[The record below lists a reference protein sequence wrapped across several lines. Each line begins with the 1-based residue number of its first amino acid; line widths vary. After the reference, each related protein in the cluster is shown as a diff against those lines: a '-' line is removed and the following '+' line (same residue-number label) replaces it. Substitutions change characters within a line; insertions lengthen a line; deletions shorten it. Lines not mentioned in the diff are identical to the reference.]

1 MSWILHQNQNI
12 EKVHEIEPLG
22 VGKWNWVLK
31 PADGLLLHVVQD
43 YSKGRLIPSPS
54 NQFCF
59 RISLTCEL
67 LNMNTNPS
75 IFGVQFQCTSFKVS
89 FLNRC
94 FVPRHGYPPRRACR
108 RHSRGRRPP
117 SQQGTAPTQSSS
129 PSRYVS
135 SPSSTFNLI
144 LLHSSLNLSRQL
156 IPQNQQLTTVA
167 SAGSSI
173 LSSKMNQ
180 FSAASHFSTTPARTM
195 SGMVDHA
202 TMWKAER
209 VSESYKSQP
218 VVCAWN
224 FAFSR
229 LS

>member
-1 MSWILHQNQNI
+1 M
-12 EKVHEIEPLG
+12 
-22 VGKWNWVLK
+22 K

-59 RISLTCEL
+59 HITLMWEL
-67 LNMNTNPS
+67 LKMNPS
-75 IFGVQFQCTSFKVS
+75 IFGVQFQCTSLKVS

-94 FVPRHGYPPRRACR
+94 FVPRHGFPHRRACR

-117 SQQGTAPTQSSS
+117 SQQGIAPTQSSS

-144 LLHSSLNLSRQL
+144 LLHSSLNLSHKL

-173 LSSKMNQ
+173 LSSKMNK

-218 VVCAWN
+218 VVCA
-224 FAFSR
+224 
-229 LS
+229 